1 MAESVSEWITIMVG
15 RGTRL
20 ETTQWPERL
29 WFNDGLLL
37 DCTSL
42 GFRLG
47 QIDLLGHAN
56 TEREL
61 E

>member
-1 MAESVSEWITIMVG
+1 MDHDNGGEGGV
-15 RGTRL
+15 RL

-42 GFRLG
+42 GFRLLG